1 MLAQAH
7 STSTSFSFSRLPL
20 AGVFRRI
27 AALFVVAAL
36 VAGCS
41 TTSETLNVA
50 APQAAPEKYAAIV
63 VDASN
68 GRTLFQAYSTAPR
81 YPASLTKMMTL
92 YLLFEAM
99 QQGRANK
106 ATAMP
111 VSANAASQ
119 PPSKLG
125 LRRGEQLDVEAAIR
139 ALATKSANDVAVV
152 VGEYLGGTEEG
163 FARQMTAKARQ
174 LGMTSTTFRNASG
187 LPDPEQ
193 RTTARDMAVLGMA
206 LRKHFPQH
214 YSYFSAT
221 DFTFRGKRVRGHND
235 LLGRVNGV
243 DGIKTGYIR
252 ASGFNIVTSVNA
264 DGRKLIVVVMGGD
277 TARKRNDHVE
287 ELIVRYLPQA
297 SGGSIASSLFS
308 PAAPAPV
315 AAPAAAP
322 MPIDVATS
330 QPQTLA
336 APMPDG
342 TPVPAAITAPIP
354 SADVR

>member
-1 MLAQAH
+1 M
-7 STSTSFSFSRLPL
+7 PL
-20 AGVFRRI
+20 AGIVRRI

-41 TTSETLNVA
+41 TTSETLNV

-99 QQGRANK
+99 QQGRVSK
-106 ATAMP
+106 TTMIP
-111 VSANAASQ
+111 VSDHAASQ

-125 LRRGEQLDVEAAIR
+125 LRRGEQIETEAAIR
-139 ALATKSANDVAVV
+139 ALATKSANDVAVA
-152 VGEYLGGTEEG
+152 VGEYLGGSEEG

-174 LGMTSTTFRNASG
+174 LGMTATTFRNASG

-206 LRKHFPQH
+206 LRKHFSQH
-214 YSYFSAT
+214 YYYFSAT

-264 DGRKLIVVVMGGD
+264 DGRKLVVVVMGGD
-277 TARKRNDHVE
+277 SARKRNDHVE

-297 SGGSIASSLFS
+297 SGGSLASSLFT
-308 PAAPAPV
+308 PAP
-315 AAPAAAP
+315 AAPAAA
-322 MPIDVATS
+322 MPVDVVTS

-342 TPVPAAITAPIP
+342 TPVPMGVSAPVP
-354 SADVR
+354 VAEMR